1 MSPEEQD
8 IICHQT
14 VELLRLGGLLNLAL
28 SPGPDKLFVT
38 CSSTRPQAPPSFS
51 SLAVQAMESW
61 AGPGDE
67 ACLTPFCACVP
78 SGEIELGCTKMLH
91 TQLHEYTHNLDTILH
106 SGMSVDVL
114 IAL

>member
-1 MSPEEQD
+1 MWSGVCLCFQSQGMSPEEQD

-91 TQLHEYTHNLDTILH
+91 TQHFMNTLTI
-106 SGMSVDVL
+106 
-114 IAL
+114 